1 MSNFT
6 LMMIG
11 MSVFTLLL
19 IGLILSAYEFL
30 KASDRPDRLKGAD
43 FGDNR

>member
-6 LMMIG
+6 LMMFG
-11 MSVFTLLL
+11 MGVFTLLL

-30 KASDRPDRLKGAD
+30 KASDRPDRVKGANV
-43 FGDNR
+43 GDN